1 MMDADRRTHAL
12 VLVAVASCLSSLQA
26 DDGPRISTKK
36 AAAVAPAAPRQTA
49 DDTHKNKKIAATV
62 RLPNGDPAVGAQVVL
77 YWDAA
82 QVRLIFDW
90 LSNSGA
96 RTRCAADNAGRFQL
110 ATPSD
115 DFWIAIAHP
124 SGFLRR
130 RFGPNTVPA
139 VIELAPWGRVEGTLR
154 LGRKLQPAA
163 NLSIQL
169 EDHDQH
175 GPHDP
180 WFRAFHTAKT
190 DAAGHF
196 VLEHV
201 VPGRASISKNVST
214 GRRQGWL
221 SSSAVYAILVQAGQT
236 TKIDLGTAGRP
247 VIGQLRVPPNSGVKV
262 EAWFANIFVFTE
274 DPKPHE
280 PRSFSATVGDQGNF
294 CIDDVPVGSYRMS
307 AFIRAAGRIV
317 QLDQFA
323 VPAIN
328 EKLSQRPVDLGI
340 LMVDPRDGH

>member
-1 MMDADRRTHAL
+1 MAIVD
-12 VLVAVASCLSSLQA
+12 
-26 DDGPRISTKK
+26 P
-36 AAAVAPAAPRQTA
+36 APPQQTA
-49 DDTHKNKKIAATV
+49 GEVHKNKNISATV
-62 RLPNGDPAVGAQVVL
+62 RLPNGNPAVGAQVVL
-77 YWDAA
+77 YWDSA

-90 LSNSGA
+90 LSNSGPS
-96 RTRCAADNAGRFQL
+96 TRCAADNAGRFQL
-110 ATPSD
+110 ATQSD

-139 VIELAPWGRVEGTLR
+139 VIELAPWGRVEGALR
-154 LGRKLQPAA
+154 VGRKLQPSTR
-163 NLSIQL
+163 LSIQL
-169 EDHDQH
+169 GDYDQH

-201 VPGRASISKNVST
+201 VPGRASISKNLSP

-221 SSSAVYAILVQAGQT
+221 GSSAVYAILVQAGQT
-236 TKIDLGTAGRP
+236 TKIDLGASGRP

-262 EAWFANIFVFTE
+262 EAGFANIFVFT
-274 DPKPHE
+274 DNPQPHD
-280 PRSFSATVGDQGNF
+280 PRSFSATVDDQGNF
-294 CIDDVPVGSYRMS
+294 CIDDVPVANYQMS
-307 AFIRAAGRIV
+307 GFIRASGRIV
-317 QLDQFA
+317 EINRFT

-340 LMVDPRDGH
+340 LTVDPRDGH